1 MVLCYDGNVKQP
13 NTEVKANNLFR
24 QIACKYV
31 MKKLLVYMKGY
42 EKECIF
48 GPLFKLLEASF
59 ELFVPL
65 VIAAMIDNGIRQQ
78 DSTSVLRSGLLL
90 VGLALIGLTCSI
102 TAQYFSAKAATGFT
116 AKVKHALFA
125 HIQELSFSELDTIGT
140 STLITRMTS
149 DMNQIQNGVNLTLRL
164 FLRSPFIVFGAM
176 IMAFTIDIKAALIFV
191 VVIPILSVVV
201 FGIMLFTMPLYQ
213 KIQTRLDRI
222 LDITREN
229 LNGIRVIRAFHK
241 EEDELTEFAESNE
254 LLTRTQL
261 FVGRISAL
269 MNPVTYIILNA
280 ALLILIYT
288 GAWQVEGGVLTQGQV
303 VALVNYMSQ
312 ILVELIKLANLII
325 SITKACACAT
335 RVSAVLDTPVSQQ
348 FPDTLLAE
356 TGYHAVSK
364 GTAAHTL
371 SPQPSSKEAVCFS
384 DVDVLYAEGGAE
396 SLSHISFTAKKG
408 QTIGIIGGTGSGKS
422 TLVSLIPRFYDA
434 TAGTV
439 RLNGIPVQQ
448 YPKEILRKKIGIV
461 QQKAILF
468 QGTIRDNIR
477 RGKEDATDE
486 EIQTALELAQAS
498 EFVNRFPK
506 GLDHYLTAGGKNLS
520 GGQRQRLSIARALVR
535 QPEILILDDSTSAL
549 DYATDARLR
558 QALRTL
564 PGNPT
569 IFLVS
574 QRASSLMHADQI
586 IVLEE
591 GHMAGIGTHEELL
604 QNCPVYQEIYA
615 SQTR

>member
-1 MVLCYDGNVKQP
+1 
-13 NTEVKANNLFR
+13 
-24 QIACKYV
+24 
-31 MKKLLVYMKGY
+31 MKGY
-42 EKECIF
+42 GKECLF

-65 VIAAMIDNGIRQQ
+65 VIAAMIDKGIRQQ
-78 DSTSVLRSGLLL
+78 DTASVIKNGLLL
-90 VGLALIGLTCSI
+90 VALAFIGLTCSI
-102 TAQYFSAKAATGFT
+102 TAQYFSAKAATGFA

-125 HIQELSFSELDTIGT
+125 HIQELSFSQLDTIGT
-140 STLITRMTS
+140 STLITRLTS

-176 IMAFTIDIKAALIFV
+176 VMAFTINVKAALIFA
-191 VVIPILSVVV
+191 VVIPVLSVVV
-201 FGIMLFTMPLYQ
+201 FGIMLISMPLYK
-213 KIQTRLDRI
+213 KIQSRLDGI
-222 LDITREN
+222 LGITREN

-241 EEDELTEFAESNE
+241 EKDELASFAKHNT

-269 MNPVTYIILNA
+269 MNPVTYVIINA
-280 ALLILIYT
+280 ALLLLIYT
-288 GAWQVEGGVLTQGQV
+288 GAWQVEEGILTQGQV

-325 SITKACACAT
+325 SITKACACAS
-335 RVSAVLDTPVSQQ
+335 RVAAVLETPASQHYPAGT
-348 FPDTLLAE
+348 PDLSRT
-356 TGYHAVSK
+356 TRIPDGTPNTSHAAAPK
-364 GTAAHTL
+364 GTAVHTPAQV
-371 SPQPSSKEAVCFS
+371 SPAETVVFS
-384 DVDVLYAEGGAE
+384 DVDVRYAKGGAE

-408 QTIGIIGGTGSGKS
+408 QTIGIIGGTGCGKS

-434 TAGTV
+434 SAGSV
-439 RLNGIPVQQ
+439 YVDGILVEQ
-448 YPKEILRKKIGIV
+448 YPKDALRKKIGIV
-461 QQKAILF
+461 QQKAVLF

-477 RGKEDATDE
+477 RGKPDATDE
-486 EIQTALELAQAS
+486 EIQTALELAQAA
-498 EFVNRFPK
+498 EFVNRFPN
-506 GLDHYLTAGGKNLS
+506 GLDYHITANGNNLS

-549 DYATDARLR
+549 DYATDAKLR

-564 PGNPT
+564 PQNPT

-586 IVLEE
+586 IVLDE
-591 GHMAGIGTHEELL
+591 GHMAGIGTHAELL
-604 QNCPVYQEIYA
+604 QNCPVYQEIYR
-615 SQTR
+615 SQTRQA